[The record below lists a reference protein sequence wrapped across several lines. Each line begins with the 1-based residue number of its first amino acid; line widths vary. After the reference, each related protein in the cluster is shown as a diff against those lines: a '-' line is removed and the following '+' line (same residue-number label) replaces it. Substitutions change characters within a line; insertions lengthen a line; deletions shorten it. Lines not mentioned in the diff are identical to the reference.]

1 MICLFLIGIL
11 SIAVSLDALG
21 VGLAYGMKKIKIP
34 MKYKLMM
41 AAFSILYTG
50 IAVSIGNIIVK
61 FLPPIVTNFIGSLIL
76 AGMGVWLL
84 LQGVFKKTEEET
96 ETIPECKT
104 VFEWMI
110 KSLGITIQI
119 TRNPVS
125 GDVDRSGYIDLK
137 ESLLIGAALSLDI
150 LGVGLGCAM
159 IGLNIWLIPFTVAA
173 AQLLFLSSG
182 LYLGKLL
189 AKRRMR
195 WLDFAPGIILIVIA
209 IMRWFG

>member
-1 MICLFLIGIL
+1 L

-34 MKYKLMM
+34 MKYKWVM
-41 AAFSILYTG
+41 AAFSCLYTG
-50 IAVSIGNIIVK
+50 IAVSIGNVIVK
-61 FLPPIVTNFIGSLIL
+61 FLPPVITNMIGSLIL
-76 AGMGVWLL
+76 AGMGIWLL
-84 LQGVFKKTEEET
+84 LQGILKKTEDET
-96 ETIPECKT
+96 EQVPECKT

-110 KSLGITIQI
+110 RSLGITIQI
-119 TRNPVS
+119 TRNPMS
-125 GDVDRSGYIDLK
+125 GDVDRSGCIDLK

-173 AQLLFLSSG
+173 AQLLFLSGG
-182 LYLGKLL
+182 LYLGKVL

-195 WLDFAPGIILIVIA
+195 WLDFAPGVILIAIA
-209 IMRWFG
+209 VLRLFG

>member
-1 MICLFLIGIL
+1 MFLVCIL

-34 MKYKLMM
+34 MKYKWVM
-41 AAFSILYTG
+41 AAFSCLYTG
-50 IAVSIGNIIVK
+50 IAVSIGNVIVK
-61 FLPPIVTNFIGSLIL
+61 FLPPVITNMIGSLIL
-76 AGMGVWLL
+76 AGMGIWLL
-84 LQGVFKKTEEET
+84 LQGILKKTEDET
-96 ETIPECKT
+96 EQVPECKT

-110 KSLGITIQI
+110 RSLGITIQI
-119 TRNPVS
+119 TRNPMS
-125 GDVDRSGYIDLK
+125 GDVDRSGCIDLK

-173 AQLLFLSSG
+173 AQLLFLSGG
-182 LYLGKLL
+182 LYLGKVL

-195 WLDFAPGIILIVIA
+195 WLDFAPGVILIAIA
-209 IMRWFG
+209 VLRLFG

>member
-1 MICLFLIGIL
+1 MVNLFLICIL

-34 MKYKLMM
+34 MKYKLVM
-41 AAFSILYTG
+41 AAFSCFYTG
-50 IAVSIGNIIVK
+50 IAVSIGNVIVK
-61 FLPPIVTNFIGSLIL
+61 FLPPVITNMIGSLIL

-84 LQGVFKKTEEET
+84 LQGILKKAENET
-96 ETIPECKT
+96 EQVPECKT

-110 KSLGITIQI
+110 RSLGITIQI

-125 GDVDRSGYIDLK
+125 GDVDRSGCIDLK

-173 AQLLFLSSG
+173 AQLVFLSGG
-182 LYLGKLL
+182 LYLGKML

-195 WLDFAPGIILIVIA
+195 WLDFAPGMILIVIA
-209 IMRWFG
+209 ALRWFG